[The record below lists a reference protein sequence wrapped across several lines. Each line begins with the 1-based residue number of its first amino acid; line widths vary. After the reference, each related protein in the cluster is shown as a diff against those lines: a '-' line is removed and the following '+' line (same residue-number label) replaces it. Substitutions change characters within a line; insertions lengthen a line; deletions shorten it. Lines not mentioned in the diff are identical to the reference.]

1 MSGVSVADAKAHLAR
16 LLHEVESGEPV
27 HITRRGRAV
36 AVLVSETEY
45 ARLQQSADSKNFWA
59 QIEEMRAD
67 SSFEAIDYS
76 PEELSELRAKSS
88 GREFSWEE

>member
-1 MSGVSVADAKAHLAR
+1 MSGVSVAEAKAHLAR
-16 LLHEVESGEPV
+16 LLHDVESGEPV

-76 PEELSELRAKSS
+76 PEELAELRAKSS

>member
-36 AVLVSETEY
+36 AVLVSEAEY
-45 ARLQQSADSKNFWA
+45 ARLQRSADSKNFWE
-59 QIEEMRAD
+59 QIEEMRAEPA
-67 SSFEAIDYS
+67 FEAIDWS
-76 PEELSELRAKSS
+76 REELAELRAKSI
-88 GREFSWEE
+88 GRGFSWEE

>member
-1 MSGVSVADAKAHLAR
+1 MSGVSVAEAKTHLAR

-36 AVLVSETEY
+36 AVLVSEAEY
-45 ARLQQSADSKNFWA
+45 ASLQRSADSKNFWE
-59 QIEEMRAD
+59 QIEEMRAEP
-67 SSFEAIDYS
+67 SFEAIDWS
-76 PEELSELRAKSS
+76 REELAGLRAKSS

>member
-1 MSGVSVADAKAHLAR
+1 MSGVSVAEAKTHLAR

-36 AVLVSETEY
+36 AVLVSEAEY
-45 ARLQQSADSKNFWA
+45 ASLQRSARSKSFWE
-59 QIEEMRAD
+59 QIEDMRAEP
-67 SSFEAIDYS
+67 SFEAIDWS
-76 PEELSELRAKSS
+76 PEELAGLRAKSS